1 MKALPLAIALSLVC
15 SAASAQTAVSTT
27 TVRVT
32 KDRAVATNSDGNRT
46 TTVRRNN
53 GDGST
58 TYTTTHT
65 PSPTSASAA
74 PLTMRELNGVWTG
87 REGSARDV
95 AWVASASRISSLIAR
110 GYDDTSTPSP
120 AAKAAIQPRDR
131 LIATI
136 FVIPAEAKPNSGNI
150 LDRAGGRTRN
160 ACRRRTGP

>member
-32 KDRAVATNSDGNRT
+32 KDRAVATEPPDGDRT

-110 GYDDTSTPSP
+110 RYDDTSTPSP

-136 FVIPAEAKPNSGNI
+136 FVIPAEAKPDFRKYS
-150 LDRAGGRTRN
+150 
-160 ACRRRTGP
+160 